1 MRSKDGSKEDC
12 SPAQPTLPGMR
23 LWDIVKYD
31 YSEACTCARGIETSG
46 FIFCEDAPWECPKSV
61 PPASN
66 TGVHEHRI
74 TAVSDCQSAK

>member
-1 MRSKDGSKEDC
+1 MRSKDVSNGEWA
-12 SPAQPTLPGMR
+12 PAQPTLPGIR

-31 YSEACTCARGIETSG
+31 YSDVCTCARGIGTSG

-66 TGVHEHRI
+66 TGVHDPRI
-74 TAVSDCQSAK
+74 AAVSDGRSTE